1 MFEGGQDRKPAPPRI
16 KHVDSI
22 DTRSYNKV
30 CDLTSKFCHK
40 SQMST
45 IFALYFRGKDAT
57 GVASGSLRHGSQLR
71 CMKNYFTRAVI
82 IHSSLQAKLLLFKAP
97 CMHTRLMG
105 K

>member
-45 IFALYFRGKDAT
+45 IFALYFRGKDAQ
-57 GVASGSLRHGSQLR
+57 GVISAGLRHGSQPR
-71 CMKNYFTRAVI
+71 CMKNCFTRAVI
-82 IHSSLQAKLLLFKAP
+82 VHSSLQAKLLLFKAA